1 MTDPTHHPGRL
12 LAISGSYWQA
22 STLHAAVELDIF
34 TAIDSGARTRDDV
47 ARAVKADPRAAGM
60 LLNALAAMQLLVKT
74 GEAFANTAESR
85 RYLVRSSPDYV
96 GYIIGHHH
104 HLVSGWNRLDEAV
117 REGRPVRERIAFE
130 DQTVRRNFLLG
141 MYNLASLLAPQVA
154 RRIDLSGRQR
164 LLDLGGGPGTYAVH
178 FCRRNAQLEAVVY
191 DRPTTRPFAEDIIAR
206 HGLDKRIAFQAG
218 DYLSDPIPGN
228 FDVAWVSHILH
239 AEDQKTGSDLL
250 AKLHATLVPGGVIY
264 VHDFL
269 MNENLDGPLFPALFS
284 LNMLQGTSGGQS
296 YSRGQIESMLQ
307 AAGFREPAAVALE
320 SPNDSGIVAAA
331 R

>member
-22 STLHAAVELDIF
+22 STLHAAVKLDIF
-34 TAIDSGARTRDDV
+34 SAIDSGAPTVDAV
-47 ARAVKADPRAAGM
+47 ARAITADPRAAGM

-74 GEAFANTAESR
+74 GDVYVNTEESR

-104 HLVSGWNRLDEAV
+104 HLVNGWNRLDEAV
-117 REGRPVRERIAFE
+117 REGRPVRGRPSFE
-130 DQTVRRNFLLG
+130 DPEVRRNFLLG

-154 RRIDLSGRQR
+154 RQIDLSGRQR
-164 LLDLGGGPGTYAVH
+164 LLDFGGGPGTYAVH
-178 FCRRNAQLEAVVY
+178 FCRQNEKLEAVVF

-206 HGLDKRIAFQAG
+206 YGLETRIAFRAG
-218 DYLSDPIPGN
+218 DYLSEPIPGTY
-228 FDVAWVSHILH
+228 DAAWVSHILH
-239 AEDQKTGSDLL
+239 AEDPQTCSELLQKI
-250 AKLHATLVPGGVIY
+250 HAALRPGGVIY

-269 MNENLDGPLFPALFS
+269 LTESLDGPLFPALFS
-284 LNMLQGTSGGQS
+284 LNMLQGTTGGQS

-307 AAGFREPAAVALE
+307 AAGFRDPTAVALE